1 MAIESPKEIAEIM
14 EQNQT
19 VPPKKEKMP
28 IVSNHT
34 GYHHEGSE
42 NFEHDD
48 MGSSMNHSGVE
59 DELNNAESMHD
70 GWQEGYDY

>member
-1 MAIESPKEIAEIM
+1 MTTESLKEIAEIM

-19 VPPKKEKMP
+19 VSPMMEKTP

-48 MGSSMNHSGVE
+48 TGSSMNNSGVE
-59 DELNNAESMHD
+59 DELNNAESAHED
-70 GWQEGYDY
+70 WQEGYDY